1 MSTVSTF
8 SGFTMARLGIMA
20 SSKGMEVTG
29 NNISNINTKGYTRQS
44 LDQRA
49 LYMGGADVY
58 SSQFDVRVGAGAL
71 TTGVSQLRDPYLDI
85 RFRNE
90 NSQVGFYEGKYHVL
104 RSLSLIF
111 DEVGKGEE
119 DSGVIEKQFNEILE
133 QLQVMNTEHAGDKS
147 YDSAVREAADAL
159 VGFFHTY
166 SSALDRV
173 YKDTADEFKDNLGTV
188 NSHLKKIRELNE
200 SIKKA
205 EISSG
210 ALSDTERKEGMI
222 GERGQQA
229 LELRDERNNI
239 IDELSKLLPIDVKY
253 SDESIGA
260 GMTVEKLTIT
270 LKGNSDAVLV
280 DGVYFGQLS
289 VQNSYVKNDKGEILS
304 NDNINPVVPG
314 GVDVD
319 ENGFILDK
327 DGNHLAANGA
337 VTADPTQYIP
347 VPGGLTTEQDPYL
360 RLQISVLE
368 NNLGQKMASNKPGGT
383 VYKIGDQELTGGTLQ
398 AEREMLTKVGE
409 YSTVEDVDMDANAAT
424 KRGIR
429 YYQNVL
435 DALANK
441 FAAVF
446 NEANTT
452 DELGNLLI
460 RDDPANPG
468 TKQYLDGYE
477 ADGVTPKYRD
487 AAPGEEPPIKGAGV
501 LFSSKGDGDDPEG
514 ITASNISIS
523 FGWAH
528 ETVHI
533 IQTRDPAKNGLTTTN
548 DNIVHLIAQMQA
560 EQIFAPGDIQDT
572 NHNPRPSSGAM
583 NTDAF
588 YTGSFQGMLT
598 YINNMLGTDQKTTG
612 DVLDNYYSS
621 AEDLDMSRESVSGVD
636 LNDEAVSMMQLQK
649 SYSASCR
656 LLTTI
661 DELLDKLING
671 TGVAGR

>member
-20 SSKGMEVTG
+20 SSKAMEVTG

-49 LYMGGADVY
+49 LYVGGADTY
-58 SSQFDVRVGAGAL
+58 ASQFDVRVGAGAL

-90 NSQVGFYEGKYHVL
+90 NSQVGFYEGKYEVL

-111 DEVGKGEE
+111 DEVGKGTE

-133 QLQVMNTEHAGDKS
+133 QLQVMNTEHAGDKA

-166 SSALDRV
+166 ASALDRV
-173 YKDTADEFKDNLGTV
+173 YQDTADEFKDNLGTV
-188 NSHLKKIRELNE
+188 NNYLKKIRELNE

-205 EISSG
+205 EISNG
-210 ALSDTERKEGMI
+210 ALSEAERKEGMI

-229 LELRDERNNI
+229 LELRDERNRI
-239 IDELSKLLPIDVKY
+239 IDELSKLIPIDVKY

-289 VQNSYVKNDKGEILS
+289 VQSTYAKNKDGQILGL
-304 NDNINPVVPG
+304 DGKPIRQA

-319 ENGFILDK
+319 K
-327 DGNHLAANGA
+327 DGYLLDANGNKINA
-337 VTADPTQYIP
+337 NDGTPIKIP
-347 VPGGLTTEQDPYL
+347 EKAQAMMEEDPYL

-368 NNLGQKMASNKPGGT
+368 NNLGQKLASNKPGGT
-383 VYKIGDQELTGGTLQ
+383 VYKIGDQELKGGTLQ
-398 AEREMLTKVGE
+398 AEREMLTKMGE
-409 YSTVEDVDMDANAAT
+409 YSTAEDVAMDPNAAT

-429 YYQNVL
+429 YYQNTL
-435 DALANK
+435 DALAQK
-441 FAAVF
+441 FADVF
-446 NEANTT
+446 NTANTT
-452 DELGNLLI
+452 KFD
-460 RDDPANPG
+460 G
-468 TKQYLDGYE
+468 TKIEFDVDGKPE
-477 ADGVTPKYRD
+477 
-487 AAPGEEPPIKGAGV
+487 INGAGV
-501 LFSSKGDGDDPEG
+501 LFSSEGDGDNPNG

-533 IQTRDPAKNGLTTTN
+533 IQTRDPAQNGLSTAN

-560 EQIFAPGDIQDT
+560 DHAFAPGDIQDT
-572 NHNPRPSSGAM
+572 NHNPRPGSPAM
-583 NTDAF
+583 KDEAF
-588 YTGSFQGMLT
+588 YNGSFQGMLT
-598 YINNMLGTDQKTTG
+598 YINNMLGNDQKTTG
-612 DVLDNYYSS
+612 DVLDNYYTS
-621 AEDLDMSRESVSGVD
+621 AENLDLSRESVSGVD

>member
-20 SSKGMEVTG
+20 SSKAMEVTG
-29 NNISNINTKGYTRQS
+29 NNISNINTPGYTRQS

-49 LYMGGADVY
+49 LFVGGADVY

-90 NSQVGFYEGKYHVL
+90 NAKVGFYEGKYDIL
-104 RSLSLIF
+104 QSLSLIMN
-111 DEVGKGEE
+111 EVAKGEE
-119 DSGVIEKQFNEILE
+119 DGGVMEKQFNDILE

-147 YDSAVREAADAL
+147 YDSAVRKSAEAL
-159 VGFFHTY
+159 VQLFHTY
-166 SSALDRV
+166 SESIDKVL
-173 YKDTADEFKDNLGTV
+173 TNTQNEFKKNIGEV
-188 NSHLKKIRELNE
+188 NRLLTKLRELNE

-210 ALSDTERKEGMI
+210 ALSDAERKEGMI

-229 LELRDERNNI
+229 LELRDERNTI
-239 IDELSKLLPIDVKY
+239 IDELSKLIPIDVKY

-280 DGVYFGQLS
+280 DGVYRGQLS
-289 VQNSYVKNDKGEILS
+289 VQEDPKNA
-304 NDNINPVVPG
+304 
-314 GVDVD
+314 
-319 ENGFILDK
+319 
-327 DGNHLAANGA
+327 GN
-337 VTADPTQYIP
+337 
-347 VPGGLTTEQDPYL
+347 EDPYL

-368 NNLGQKMASNKPGGT
+368 NGLGQKMAVNKPGGE
-383 VYKIGDQELTGGTLQ
+383 VYKIEDQELKSGTLQ
-398 AEREMLTKVGE
+398 AQREMLTKVGE
-409 YSTVEDVDMDANAAT
+409 YSSTDEIAMDPNAST

-429 YYQNVL
+429 YYQNAL
-435 DALANK
+435 DALAQK
-441 FAAVF
+441 FASIF
-446 NEANTT
+446 NEANMKDKDGFWLVNPDTGKYL
-452 DELGNLLI
+452 EYAGP
-460 RDDPANPG
+460 DPAKPED
-468 TKQYLDGYE
+468 KEKLDNYKE
-477 ADGVTPKYRD
+477 IDKPLID
-487 AAPGEEPPIKGAGV
+487 GAGA
-501 LFSSKGDGDDPEG
+501 LFSNNGDGNDPSG
-514 ITASNISIS
+514 ITAGNISIS
-523 FGWAH
+523 YNWSH
-528 ETVHI
+528 ETTHV
-533 IQTRDPAKNGLTTTN
+533 IQTRDPAKNHLSTAN
-548 DNIVHLIAQMQA
+548 DNIAHLIAQMQA
-560 EQIFAPGDIQDT
+560 DHAYAPDDIRGT
-572 NHNPRPSSGAM
+572 NHNPVQGSQAA

-598 YINNMLGTDQKTTG
+598 YVNNMLGNDQKATG
-612 DVLDNYYSS
+612 DILDNFYASS
-621 AEDLDMSRESVSGVD
+621 QELDLGRESVSGVD
-636 LNDEAVSMMQLQK
+636 LNDEAVNMMQLQK

>member
-20 SSKGMEVTG
+20 SSKAMEVTG
-29 NNISNINTKGYTRQS
+29 NNISNINTRGYTRQS

-49 LYMGGADVY
+49 LYVGGADTY
-58 SSQFDVRVGAGAL
+58 ASQFDVRVGAGAL

-90 NSQVGFYEGKYHVL
+90 NSQVGFYEGKYEVL

-111 DEVGKGEE
+111 DEVGKGTE

-133 QLQVMNTEHAGDKS
+133 QLQVMNTEHAGDKA

-166 SSALDRV
+166 ASALDRV
-173 YKDTADEFKDNLGTV
+173 YQDTADEFKDNLGTV
-188 NSHLKKIRELNE
+188 NNYLKKIRELNE

-205 EISSG
+205 EISNG
-210 ALSDTERKEGMI
+210 ALSEAERKEGMI

-229 LELRDERNNI
+229 LELRDERNRI
-239 IDELSKLLPIDVKY
+239 IDELSKLIPIDVKY

-289 VQNSYVKNDKGEILS
+289 VQSTPKKNDKGEILGP
-304 NDNINPVVPG
+304 NGQAIKTG
-314 GVDVD
+314 GVDI
-319 ENGFILDK
+319 NK
-327 DGNHLAANGA
+327 DGFL
-337 VTADPTQYIP
+337 VDADGKI
-347 VPGGLTTEQDPYL
+347 LTDKAGNQIKPDMAQLTMEEDPYL

-368 NNLGQKMASNKPGGT
+368 NNLGQKLASNKPGGT
-383 VYKIGDQELTGGTLQ
+383 VYKIGDQELKGGTIQ
-398 AEREMLTKVGE
+398 AEREMLTKMGE
-409 YSTVEDVDMDANAAT
+409 YSTAEDVAMDPNAAT

-429 YYQNVL
+429 YYQNTL
-435 DALANK
+435 DALAQK

-446 NEANTT
+446 NEANTMDKDGFYLVDPNT
-452 DELGNLLI
+452 GKYLKYNGDKATATEDEKADL
-460 RDDPANPG
+460 ANYVEVD
-468 TKQYLDGYE
+468 KSEID
-477 ADGVTPKYRD
+477 
-487 AAPGEEPPIKGAGV
+487 GAGV
-501 LFSSKGDGDDPEG
+501 LFSSKGDGDDPND

-533 IQTRDPAKNGLTTTN
+533 IQTRDPAQNGLSTAN

-560 EQIFAPGDIQDT
+560 DHAFAPGDIQDT
-572 NHNPRPSSGAM
+572 NHNPRPGSPAM
-583 NTDAF
+583 KDEAF
-588 YTGSFQGMLT
+588 YNGSFQGMLT
-598 YINNMLGTDQKTTG
+598 YINNMLGNDQKTTG
-612 DVLDNYYSS
+612 DVLDNYYTS
-621 AEDLDMSRESVSGVD
+621 AENLDLSRESVSGVD

>member
-20 SSKGMEVTG
+20 SSKAMEVTG
-29 NNISNINTKGYTRQS
+29 NNISNINTKGYTRQV

-49 LYMGGADVY
+49 LYVGGADTY
-58 SSQFDVRVGAGAL
+58 ASQFDVRVGAGAL

-90 NSQVGFYEGKYHVL
+90 NSQVGFYEGKYEVL

-111 DEVGKGEE
+111 DEVGKGTE
-119 DSGVIEKQFNEILE
+119 DSGVIEKQFNEIME
-133 QLQVMNTEHAGDKS
+133 QLQVMNTEHAGDKA
-147 YDSAVREAADAL
+147 YDSAVREACDAL

-166 SSALDRV
+166 AGALDRV
-173 YKDTADEFKDNLGTV
+173 YQDTVDEFKDNLGTV
-188 NSHLKKIRELNE
+188 NNQLKKIRELNE

-205 EISSG
+205 EISNG
-210 ALSDTERKEGMI
+210 ALSEAERKEGMI

-229 LELRDERNNI
+229 LELRDQRNRI
-239 IDELSKLLPIDVKY
+239 IDELSKLIPIDVKY

-289 VQNSYVKNDKGEILS
+289 VQSTPKKNDKGEILGP
-304 NDNINPVVPG
+304 NGQAIKTG
-314 GVDVD
+314 GVD
-319 ENGFILDK
+319 K
-327 DGNHLAANGA
+327 DGFLVDADGKILTDKAGNQIKPDLA
-337 VTADPTQYIP
+337 Q
-347 VPGGLTTEQDPYL
+347 LTMEEDPYL

-368 NNLGQKMASNKPGGT
+368 NNLGQKLASNKPGGT
-383 VYKIGDQELTGGTLQ
+383 VYKIGDQELKGGTLQ
-398 AEREMLTKVGE
+398 AEREMLTKMGE
-409 YSTVEDVDMDANAAT
+409 YSTAEDVAMDPNAAT

-429 YYQNVL
+429 YYQNTL
-435 DALANK
+435 DALAQK

-452 DELGNLLI
+452 DQFGSLLV
-460 RDDPANPG
+460 RDDPDNPG

-477 ADGVTPKYRD
+477 DDGTPKYRD
-487 AAPGEEPPIKGAGV
+487 ANPDEEPPISGAGV
-501 LFSSKGDGDDPEG
+501 LFSSVGDGDDPNG

-533 IQTRDPAKNGLTTTN
+533 IQTRDPAQNGLTTAN
-548 DNIVHLIAQMQA
+548 DNIGHLIAQMQA
-560 EQIFAPGDIQDT
+560 DHAFAPGDIQNNP
-572 NHNPRPSSGAM
+572 NHNPRPGSVAAKDEPFF
-583 NTDAF
+583 N
-588 YTGSFQGMLT
+588 GSFQGMLT
-598 YINNMLGTDQKTTG
+598 YINNMLGNDQKTTG

-621 AEDLDMSRESVSGVD
+621 AEDLDLSREAVSGVD